1 MLICLCIGK
10 NMASAEE
17 THVTDYNQ
25 NKDPFYEKATIY
37 ATWIMIYIGS
47 TEAWWKPDHERGCSI
62 KVDGKWQ
69 SMNWNNERVLL
80 SQCKAIR
87 NAGINVIVLDF
98 TNGTRWEKAAKQ
110 VLQFCH
116 DNGMKMA
123 VAFNPQNGQTM
134 ESKSKTVWNS
144 YCKPKAPHSDA
155 YFYKNGKPLLVL
167 YTGRQGYK
175 NSVMLT
181 GEYRK
186 KFHTQWSS
194 GEDPEKDKWGW
205 QNVPTT
211 GPIHSKDSMYVSG
224 GIKYGGTGGNKM
236 RDEWRNHIAWLDYS
250 FLETVKAKPRHIIV
264 GSYDDMPERNGW
276 MVVDTTKAARGWQ
289 RQDRFGAYTQ
299 DAHYKRVTQW
309 IKDGAPS
316 VTKGGMVQDGAYYL
330 KSNNGKSIHAPNQ
343 ASIKAKV
350 TLTSYTENINSLVW
364 LYHMGD
370 NHYRLIKL
378 NAGLA
383 FEPSEEG
390 VILNWDSNEDHQ
402 RWKLHRRGNDFAFVN
417 LATGKAL
424 SHHKAK
430 VVTVDRSSFD
440 DSQKWQL
447 KPYALLPYAD
457 EFVTITAK
465 DDRSISVIIKNK
477 TEDSVTVQNPDG
489 NTFRIPLSRLNEES
503 VRRIRSWIHPII
515 QTRE

>member
-1 MLICLCIGK
+1 M
-10 NMASAEE
+10 
-17 THVTDYNQ
+17 
-25 NKDPFYEKATIY
+25 
-37 ATWIMIYIGS
+37 
-47 TEAWWKPDHERGCSI
+47 
-62 KVDGKWQ
+62 
-69 SMNWNNERVLL
+69 
-80 SQCKAIR
+80 
-87 NAGINVIVLDF
+87 
-98 TNGTRWEKAAKQ
+98 
-110 VLQFCH
+110 
-116 DNGMKMA
+116 
-123 VAFNPQNGQTM
+123 
-134 ESKSKTVWNS
+134 
-144 YCKPKAPHSDA
+144 
-155 YFYKNGKPLLVL
+155 VL
-167 YTGRQGYK
+167 YSGRQGYK

-186 KFHTQWSS
+186 KFHTHWSS

-224 GIKYGGTGGNKM
+224 GIKYGGKGGNKM

-250 FLETVKAKPRHIIV
+250 FLETILAKPRHIIV

-316 VTKGGMVQDGAYYL
+316 VTKGGNVQDGAYYL
-330 KSNNGKSIHAPNQ
+330 KSNNGKSIHASNQ
-343 ASIKAKV
+343 ARIKAKV
-350 TLTSYTENINSLVW
+350 ALTSYTENINSLVW

-390 VILNWDSNEDHQ
+390 VILNWDSKEDHQ

-424 SHHKAK
+424 SYHKTK
-430 VVTVDRSSFD
+430 VVTVGRNSSD
-440 DSQKWQL
+440 GSQMWQL
-447 KPYALLPYAD
+447 KPYALLPYCATNLD
-457 EFVTITAK
+457 QELEQ
-465 DDRSISVIIKNK
+465 
-477 TEDSVTVQNPDG
+477 EDGQQDAA
-489 NTFRIPLSRLNEES
+489 R
-503 VRRIRSWIHPII
+503 
-515 QTRE
+515 